1 MYIAA
6 QAALRYA
13 ARCGNATRTIK
24 ERAWGPLSYRRHA
37 LKLFDPAVLLPE
49 LDIETSD
56 YLLSLFPR
64 RFVIIA
70 DEINGFDEMTIPT
83 KKVRS
88 VVRHVS
94 SSSRSALTRRNG
106 GQSAIVSVQE
116 LS

>member
-1 MYIAA
+1 M
-6 QAALRYA
+6 
-13 ARCGNATRTIK
+13 RCAMRQCHPNDQRKGLGAVK
-24 ERAWGPLSYRRHA
+24 LPKAA

-49 LDIETSD
+49 LHIETSD

-88 VVRHVS
+88 GSASCFIILAQRAHTPKRRSERHRFRPRALVTH
-94 SSSRSALTRRNG
+94 SA
-106 GQSAIVSVQE
+106 
-116 LS
+116 